1 MIENLFLFSN
11 FPYFINS
18 YLLGFL
24 TNGEKYGQIL
34 TISITLV
41 SLSIFIFS
49 RFCREITARMG
60 LSPVIG
66 DLIAG
71 LAIGVSGLHI
81 LVPEG
86 ETINPLLVNLIKLIV
101 NTTPEQIQ
109 TIFDSP
115 VNIIVE
121 EYAEFGAGV
130 ILFSIGLESNLKELL
145 KVAWQS
151 AIVAV
156 IGITLPFIF
165 GFWGLA
171 YLFHLPTIPALFA
184 GGALTATGLGI
195 SAKMMQELGVL
206 QSKEGQIIL
215 GSAILDNILA
225 IVILAVL
232 ISIVQTGMVDL
243 GNVAKLILIAA
254 LFILSAV
261 LMNRFFGPWF
271 ITQLEKLKAP
281 ESVGMGAFILFILW
295 SFLAGI
301 IGLESILG
309 AFAAGLI
316 LGATKA
322 RDELIKKV
330 GVLCLIFETV
340 FLVSIGAKTDLS
352 LLNPTVASNR
362 PSLILAL
369 FLIVVAIT
377 GKIMAGFFTFSSEKM
392 SRLGIGT
399 GLVPRGEVTLLFA
412 SLGGA
417 IGILPPSINVAI
429 VLMVISTTFLSPPL
443 LRVIFKSSPSQSQT

>member
-1 MIENLFLFSN
+1 MIENLFLTLN

-18 YLLGFL
+18 YLLGIL
-24 TNGEKYGQIL
+24 TNGDNYAQVLSLSMGL
-34 TISITLV
+34 MG
-41 SLSIFIFS
+41 LSIFICS
-49 RFCREITARMG
+49 RLCREITARMG

-86 ETINPLLVNLIKLIV
+86 EPINPLLVNLIKLIV

-109 TIFDSP
+109 TVFNGP

-130 ILFSIGLESNLKELL
+130 ILFSIGLESNLQELL

-151 AIVAV
+151 AILAV

-195 SAKMMQELGVL
+195 SAKIMQELGVL

-215 GSAILDNILA
+215 GAAILDNILA
-225 IVILAVL
+225 IVILAIL
-232 ISIVQTGMVDL
+232 IGIVQTGTIDL
-243 GNVAKLILIAA
+243 GNVAKLIVIGT
-254 LFILSAV
+254 LFILTAA

-271 ITQLEKLKAP
+271 ITQLDKLKAP
-281 ESVGMGAFILFILW
+281 ESVGMGSFILFILW
-295 SFLAGI
+295 SFIAGI

-322 RDELIKKV
+322 RNELIKKV
-330 GVLCLIFETV
+330 GILCLIFETV
-340 FLVSIGAKTDLS
+340 FLVSIGARTDLS

-362 PSLILAL
+362 QGLIIAL
-369 FLIVVAIT
+369 FLIIVAIT
-377 GKIMAGFFTFSSEKM
+377 GKIIAGFFAFSSEKI

-399 GLVPRGEVTLLFA
+399 GMVPRGEVTLLFA
-412 SLGGA
+412 GLGGA

-429 VLMVISTTFLSPPL
+429 VLMVITTTFLSPL
-443 LRVIFKSSPSQSQT
+443 ALRVMFKSS

>member
-1 MIENLFLFSN
+1 MIENLFLTLN

-18 YLLGFL
+18 YLLGIL
-24 TNGEKYGQIL
+24 TNGDNYTQVLSLSMGL
-34 TISITLV
+34 MG
-41 SLSIFIFS
+41 LSIFIFS
-49 RFCREITARMG
+49 RLCREITARMG

-86 ETINPLLVNLIKLIV
+86 EAINPLLVNLIKLIV

-109 TIFDSP
+109 TVFNGP

-130 ILFSIGLESNLKELL
+130 ILFSIGLESNLQELL

-151 AIVAV
+151 AILAV
-156 IGITLPFIF
+156 IGITLPFVF

-195 SAKMMQELGVL
+195 SAKIMQELGLL

-215 GSAILDNILA
+215 GAAILDNILA
-225 IVILAVL
+225 IVILAIL
-232 ISIVQTGMVDL
+232 IGIVQTGTIDL
-243 GNVAKLILIAA
+243 GNVAKLIVIGT
-254 LFILSAV
+254 LFILTAA

-271 ITQLEKLKAP
+271 ITQLDKLKAP
-281 ESVGMGAFILFILW
+281 ESVGMGSFILFILW
-295 SFLAGI
+295 SFIAGI

-322 RDELIKKV
+322 RNELIKKV
-330 GVLCLIFETV
+330 GILCLIFETV
-340 FLVSIGAKTDLS
+340 FLVSIGARTDLS
-352 LLNPTVASNR
+352 LLNPTVAINR
-362 PSLILAL
+362 QGLIIAL
-369 FLIVVAIT
+369 FLIIVAIT
-377 GKIMAGFFTFSSEKM
+377 GKIIAGFFAFSSEKI

-399 GLVPRGEVTLLFA
+399 GMVPRGEVTLLFA
-412 SLGGA
+412 GLGGA

-429 VLMVISTTFLSPPL
+429 VLMVITTTFLSPL
-443 LRVIFKSSPSQSQT
+443 ALRVMFKSS

>member
-1 MIENLFLFSN
+1 MIENLFLVST
-11 FPYFINS
+11 FPYCLNS
-18 YLLGFL
+18 CLLGTL
-24 TNGEKYGQIL
+24 TNGENYAQVL
-34 TISITLV
+34 TISISLMG
-41 SLSIFIFS
+41 LSIFIFS
-49 RFCREITARMG
+49 RLSREITARIG

-86 ETINPLLVNLIKLIV
+86 GQINPSLVNLIELIA

-109 TIFDSP
+109 TVFDGP
-115 VNIIVE
+115 LNIILE

-156 IGITLPFIF
+156 VGLILPFVF

-195 SAKMMQELGVL
+195 SAKIMQELEVL

-215 GSAILDNILA
+215 GAAILDNILA

-232 ISIVQTGMVDL
+232 ISIVETGTIDV
-243 GNVAKLILIAA
+243 GNVAKLIVTAA
-254 LFILSAV
+254 LFIVTAV

-281 ESVGMGAFILFILW
+281 ESVGMGSFILFILW

-322 RDELIKKV
+322 REELIKKV
-330 GVLCLIFETV
+330 TVLCLLFETV

-362 PSLILAL
+362 EGLIVAL

-377 GKIMAGFFTFSSEKM
+377 GKIIAGFLAFSSEKIN
-392 SRLGIGT
+392 RLGIGT
-399 GLVPRGEVTLLFA
+399 GMVPRGEVVLLF
-412 SLGGA
+412 SGLGGTF
-417 IGILPPSINVAI
+417 GVVPPSINVAI
-429 VLMVISTTFLSPPL
+429 VLMVIATTFLSPPL
-443 LRVIFKSSPSQSQT
+443 LRVIFKSSPSQI